1 MNKSDLVIKILK
13 LNPNI
18 YQKDISKIVDVFFG
32 TISKAISRSD
42 RVELRGFG
50 AFDIKNREARIARN
64 PKNGS
69 IVAVPNKKIPFF
81 RMGKGMK
88 VRTNKWRLL
97 NVFYINIIKHILGET
112 HEQIIGN

>member
-1 MNKSDLVIKILK
+1 MNKSNLIAKIIR
-13 LNPNI
+13 LNPDV
-18 YQKDISKIVDVFFG
+18 YQKDIVKVVDIFFG
-32 TISKAISRSD
+32 VLTKAIINDD

-50 AFDIKNREARIARN
+50 TFDVKSREARMARN

-88 VRTNKWRLL
+88 ERINKWPLL
-97 NVFYINIIKHILGET
+97 NVFYIDIIKHILGEKN
-112 HEQIIGN
+112 EQIIGN

>member
-1 MNKSDLVIKILK
+1 MKIVN

-18 YQKDISKIVDVFFG
+18 YQKDIIKIVDIFFK
-32 TISKAISRSD
+32 TISKAISKND

-50 AFDIKNREARIARN
+50 VFDVKNREARIARN

-69 IVAVPNKKIPFF
+69 IVAVPSKTTPFF

-88 VRTNKWRLL
+88 ERLNKWRLL
-97 NVFYINIIKHILGET
+97 NVFYIDIIKHIFGKTYE
-112 HEQIIGN
+112 

>member
-1 MNKSDLVIKILK
+1 MNKSDLVLKIVS

-18 YQKDISKIVDVFFG
+18 YQKDVIKIVDVFFG
-32 TISKAISRSD
+32 TIIKALTRND

-50 AFDIKNREARIARN
+50 AFDMKNREARVARN

-69 IVAVPNKKIPFF
+69 IVAVPSKKIPFF

-88 VRTNKWRLL
+88 ERLNK
-97 NVFYINIIKHILGET
+97 
-112 HEQIIGN
+112 

>member
-1 MNKSDLVIKILK
+1 MNKSDLVLKIVR

-18 YQKDISKIVDVFFG
+18 YQKDVIKIIDVFFG
-32 TISKAISRSD
+32 TISKAISRND

-50 AFDIKNREARIARN
+50 AFDVKNREARIARN

-69 IVAVPNKKIPFF
+69 IVAVPSKTIPFF

-88 VRTNKWRLL
+88 ERLNKWRLL
-97 NVFYINIIKHILGET
+97 NVFYIDIIKHIFGKTYE
-112 HEQIIGN
+112 